1 MRGDILDKFNDT
13 LDKYANLCVKVGI
26 NIQKGQPLVVNAPV
40 EGADFVRLVAKHAYA
55 AGAKEVH
62 VNWNDGDLTKMKYEN
77 APMEVFENF
86 PKWYADGLEE
96 YAEDGAGFLS
106 ISAQDPQLLKDAD
119 PKKIAANNK
128 ASSMA
133 LKEFRR
139 YTMNDLNA
147 WCIMSIPTK
156 DWAKRVFPD
165 VSEDEAMKKLW
176 DAIFKATR
184 MYENNPV
191 KAWKD
196 HLTNL
201 EEKVNYLNE
210 KNFKKLYYK
219 SSNGTDLEIELPEGH
234 IWAGGG
240 GKNEKDVYF
249 VANMPTEEVFTMP
262 HKTGVNGVVYSTKP
276 LNYGGNLI
284 DNFKLTFK
292 DGKVV
297 DFEAKKG
304 YEVLKDLLALDEGAK
319 RLGEVALV
327 PYDSPISKANIV
339 FYNTLFDENASCHF
353 ALGKAYP
360 TNIKGG
366 ADMNE
371 EQLDKAGVNDS
382 LTHVDFMVGS
392 KDLNII
398 GKTKDGKKVQIFKD
412 GNWAF

>member
-1 MRGDILDKFNDT
+1 MRGDTLDKFNN
-13 LDKYANLCVKVGI
+13 LLEKYAELIVKVGI
-26 NIQKGQPLVVNAPV
+26 NLQKDQPLVINSPV
-40 EGADFVRLVAKHAYA
+40 EGIEFVRLIAKHAYES
-55 AGAKEVH
+55 GAKEVH
-62 VNWNDGDLTKMKYEN
+62 VNWNDGQLTRMKYEY

-86 PKWYADGLEE
+86 PKWYADGLED
-96 YAEDGAGFLS
+96 YAEKGAGFVS
-106 ISAQDPQLLKDAD
+106 ISAQDPYLLKGVD

-128 ASSMA
+128 SSSMA
-133 LKEFRR
+133 LKGFMK

-147 WCIMSIPTK
+147 WCVMSIPTK

-165 VSEDEAMKKLW
+165 VDEDEAVEKLW
-176 DAIFKATR
+176 DAIFKAVR
-184 MYENNPV
+184 IYEDNPIE
-191 KAWKD
+191 AWQD
-196 HLTNL
+196 HLKNL
-201 EEKVNYLNE
+201 NDKINFLNE

-219 SSNGTDLEIELPEGH
+219 SSNGTDLTVQLPEGH

-240 GKNEKDVYF
+240 GKNVKDVYF

-262 HKTGVNGVVYSTKP
+262 HKYGVDGVVYSTKP

-284 DNFKLTFK
+284 NNFSLTFK

-297 DFEAKKG
+297 DFTAEEG
-304 YEVLKDLLALDEGAK
+304 YEVLKDLLELDEGAK

-327 PYDSPISKANIV
+327 PYDSPISNSNII

-366 ADMNE
+366 PDMSE
-371 EQLDKAGVNDS
+371 EELDKAGVNDS

-392 KDLNII
+392 KDLSII
-398 GKTKDGKKVQIFKD
+398 GETKDGEKIQIFEN

>member
-1 MRGDILDKFNDT
+1 MRGDILNKFNDT

-40 EGADFVRLVAKHAYA
+40 KGADFVRLVAKHAYA

-262 HKTGVNGVVYSTKP
+262 HKTGVNGFVYSTKP

-360 TNIKGG
+360 TNMKGG

-398 GKTKDGKKVQIFKD
+398 GETKDGEEVQIFKD